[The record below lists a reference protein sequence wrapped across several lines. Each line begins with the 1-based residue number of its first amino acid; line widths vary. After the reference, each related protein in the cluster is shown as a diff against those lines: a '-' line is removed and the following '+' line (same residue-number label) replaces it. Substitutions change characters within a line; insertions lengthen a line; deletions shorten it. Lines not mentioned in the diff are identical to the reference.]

1 MPRGLSQ
8 TLQEMYDKLFSRFG
22 TQRWWPGETPFEV
35 CVGAILTQNTAWI
48 NVEKAIEN
56 LKREKL
62 LELKKLHQT
71 PDTRIATLIKPAGY
85 FNIKTRRLRHFLNAV
100 VNGFDS
106 LFDMNANALREKL
119 LSINGIGPETADSM
133 VLYAF
138 NKPSFVV
145 DAYTNRI
152 LMRHSLVTEEANY
165 HHIKE
170 FFECHLRDSAALYN
184 EFHALLVKLGK
195 DFCHKS
201 KPKCETCP
209 LNDFNGGPV
218 LFP

>member
-1 MPRGLSQ
+1 MPRGLSH
-8 TLQEMYDKLFSRFG
+8 TVQEMYDRLFSRLG

-35 CVGAILTQNTAWI
+35 CVGAILTQNTAWG
-48 NVEKAIEN
+48 NVERAIAN
-56 LKREKL
+56 LKKEGL
-62 LELKKLHQT
+62 LDLKRLHQT
-71 PDTRIATLIKPAGY
+71 PDTHIATCIKPAGY
-85 FNIKTRRLRHFLNAV
+85 FNIKTRRLRNFLNAV
-100 VNGFDS
+100 VNNFDS
-106 LFDMNANALREKL
+106 LFGMNVNALREKL
-119 LSINGIGPETADSM
+119 LNINGIGPETADSM

-152 LMRHSLVTEEANY
+152 LRRHSLIAEEADY
-165 HHIKE
+165 FQIKE
-170 FFECHLRDSAALYN
+170 FFESHLRSNAALYN

-195 DFCHKS
+195 DFCHKL

-218 LFP
+218 V